1 MSTDVP
7 MMFVCKNSDGSAIER
22 STWLSAAK
30 LMTTSGRSSAKRA
43 QTASRSQMS
52 TLAKRKFGCPSNG
65 ASVERLPA

>member
-30 LMTTSGRSSAKRA
+30 FTTTSGCSSAKR
-43 QTASRSQMS
+43 
-52 TLAKRKFGCPSNG
+52 P
-65 ASVERLPA
+65 